1 MDDLH
6 INKKLTIPAAALSWS
21 AARASG
27 PGGQHVNKTSTKVEL
42 IFDPALCAIA
52 DEVVERMRTASPS
65 RFDNDG
71 RVHVVAQDSR
81 SQSTNL
87 ETALRRLADLVRA
100 AWKRPPPRRPTRPT
114 RGSKERRLQAKRVR
128 SEVKKNRGK
137 RWRGDG

>member
-87 ETALRRLADLVRA
+87 ETALRRVADLVRA
-100 AWKRPPPRRPTRPT
+100 ASYFASSGAGLSPGPCYCGGEGLTNSCSN
-114 RGSKERRLQAKRVR
+114 G
-128 SEVKKNRGK
+128 
-137 RWRGDG
+137 